1 MEDTINYID
10 LYDEWDDLYSYYEDD
25 DLYGSFPCGC
35 CKCCGHSDSCTYY
48 L

>member
-10 LYDEWDDLYSYYEDD
+10 LYDEWDDLYGYYD